1 MKLRKIITVILC
13 FVMLLQ
19 VPVMAQAAENPD
31 TGEYITFTNTGNERI
46 KSDGSFTF
54 GVSSNMMSGHFTADK
69 TTMKISSKCK
79 KFNVNTGSSVST
91 TSYQYTL
98 TLYKKGSGTAVG
110 SYTGYANNKTASKS
124 FTVEKGAEYYFAIT
138 CSPELSFPE
147 RLSGSGT
154 VTNATPV

>member
-19 VPVMAQAAENPD
+19 VPVMAQAAENPS
-31 TGEYITFTNTGNERI
+31 TGEYITFTTGNERI

-54 GVSSNMMSGHFTADK
+54 GVSSEMMSGHFTADK
-69 TTMKISSKCK
+69 TSIKISSKCK

-91 TSYQYTL
+91 TAKKYTL
-98 TLYKKGSGTAVG
+98 TLYKMGTGKAVG
-110 SYTGYANNKTASKS
+110 SYTGYANNTSASKT
-124 FTVEKGAEYYFAIT
+124 FKVDEGAEYYFTIT

-147 RLSGSGT
+147 RLSGSGK
-154 VTNATPV
+154 VTNVTPV